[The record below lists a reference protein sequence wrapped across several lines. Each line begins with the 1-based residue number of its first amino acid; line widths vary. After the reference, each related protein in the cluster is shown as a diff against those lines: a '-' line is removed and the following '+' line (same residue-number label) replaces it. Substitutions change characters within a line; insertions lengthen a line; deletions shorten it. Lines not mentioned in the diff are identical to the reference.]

1 MDLICTIGPASTDP
15 VVLHELITH
24 GMTIARLNMSH
35 GKHADHQ
42 EVIRHV
48 RKISQETGKS
58 VKILGDLQG
67 PKIRLGKIDG
77 DQVQLEKGQV
87 FTLTTKE
94 SVGDKQK
101 ASVDYP
107 GILNDVKAGSRIFI
121 NDGEVKL
128 NVKAVSADSL
138 ETEVI
143 QGGMIGS
150 HKGVNL
156 PGTAVGLPAFT
167 KKDQEDIQFLLEE
180 KIDWIACS
188 FIRQAY
194 HLDEVR
200 EFCKSLGQTSP
211 PLIAKIETEEGLR
224 NFSSIL
230 PSTDGIMVAR
240 GDLGVELP
248 FEWVPLIQKALI
260 RECRRAKT
268 FVITATHMLQSMVEH
283 PMPTR
288 AEVTDIFQAVL
299 DGSDAV
305 MLSAESAAGQFP
317 VKSIETLKAVAEF
330 AARVST
336 EKPFDIADMMELL
349 NKAR

>member
-1 MDLICTIGPASTDP
+1 MDLICTIGPASAKP
-15 VVLHELITH
+15 VVLRELMTH
-24 GMTIARLNMSH
+24 GMSIARLNMSH

-48 RKISQETGKS
+48 RKLSQETGKP

-67 PKIRLGKIDG
+67 PKIRLGKIEG
-77 DQVQLEKGQV
+77 EQIRLEPGET
-87 FTLTTKE
+87 FMLTTKE
-94 SVGDKQK
+94 IIGNKQQ
-101 ASVDYP
+101 AGVDYP
-107 GILNDVKAGSRIFI
+107 GIVNDLKVGSRIFI

-128 NVKAVSADSL
+128 DVKAIHDEIL
-138 ETEVI
+138 ETEVS

-156 PGTAVGLPAFT
+156 PGTTVGLPALT
-167 KKDQEDIQFLLEE
+167 AKDQEDIQFLLAE
-180 KIDWIACS
+180 KADWIACS
-188 FIRQAY
+188 FIRQAS

-200 EFCKSLGQTSP
+200 QYCSSLGQKNP
-211 PLIAKIETEEGLR
+211 PLVAKIETEEGLR
-224 NFSSIL
+224 NFSAIL
-230 PSTDGIMVAR
+230 RRTNGIMIAR

-248 FEWVPLIQKALI
+248 YEWVPLIQKVLI
-260 RECRRAKT
+260 HECRRAKT
-268 FVITATHMLQSMVEH
+268 FVITATHMLQSMLEH
-283 PMPTR
+283 PMATR

-299 DGSDAV
+299 DGTDAV

-330 AARVST
+330 AEQAAD
-336 EKPFDIADMMELL
+336 EQPFDLADLLALL